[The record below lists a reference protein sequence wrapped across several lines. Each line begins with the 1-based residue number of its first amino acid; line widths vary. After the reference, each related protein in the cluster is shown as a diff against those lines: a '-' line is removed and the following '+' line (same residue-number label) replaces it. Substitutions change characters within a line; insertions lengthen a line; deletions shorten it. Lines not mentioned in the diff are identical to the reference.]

1 MDHEQSIRTSYQ
13 SLLTTLEVA
22 LFALFFTLYQLE
34 FAYLWLLSVAGIFLC
49 LSFGIPCEYR
59 ARNVDIWRIR
69 IVELVSGTDV
79 EDAFKEG
86 KYRWIPLGKA
96 GVRGESLFGH
106 WFERILIPFM
116 FLIWL
121 SILWYFSI
129 LLPFPI
135 PLLIRV
141 FFAFMVFV
149 WILYAFRLIDRLIES
164 KARYYDYE

>member
-1 MDHEQSIRTSYQ
+1 MIRTSYQ

-34 FAYLWLLSVAGIFLC
+34 FTYLWLLSVAGILMCF
-49 LSFGIPCEYR
+49 SFGIACEYR

-69 IVELVSGTDV
+69 IVELIRGTDV

-86 KYRWIPLGKA
+86 KYRWIPLANA
-96 GVRGESLFGH
+96 GIRGEFLFGH
-106 WFERILIPFM
+106 WFERILITFM

-121 SILWYFSI
+121 SIVWYFPI
-129 LLPFPI
+129 LLPSPI
-135 PLLIRV
+135 PLLIRL
-141 FFAFMVFV
+141 FFTFMVFF

-164 KARYYDYE
+164 TARYYDYE